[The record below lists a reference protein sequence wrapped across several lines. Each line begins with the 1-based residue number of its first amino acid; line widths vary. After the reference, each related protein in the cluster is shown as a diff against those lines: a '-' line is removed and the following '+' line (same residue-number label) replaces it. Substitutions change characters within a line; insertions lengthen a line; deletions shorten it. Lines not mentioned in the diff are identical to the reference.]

1 MKIETSTF
9 SVNYFDEQTV
19 VLQGVMRLVSPMEYM
34 SVFDELYRNLDLTAQ
49 YTIDLSKLEYLNSSG
64 ITALSRIVLYARD
77 NSKKLK
83 FICGNTIA
91 WQRKTMNGLL
101 RLWDELQVDWQQ
113 NG

>member
-1 MKIETSTF
+1 VKIETSTF
-9 SVNYFDEQTV
+9 SVDYFDEKSV
-19 VLQGVMRLVSPMEYM
+19 VLKGIMRLVSPMEYM
-34 SVFDELYRNLDLTAQ
+34 SVFDELYRQIDLTPH

-64 ITALSRIVLYARD
+64 ITALSRIVLYAREHA
-77 NSKKLK
+77 KKLK

-91 WQRKTMNGLL
+91 WQRKTMNGLM